1 MSLSHDFSRGRLPNR
16 DLPSRELP
24 GRGLPGSE
32 APKADPA
39 SQTCCAEELYQL
51 AREIESASRDTG
63 LLALNVALE
72 ATLAGGQARSAAQVA
87 DVVGG
92 LTIRAT
98 QLSYRLRACLSE
110 QRADAAAGQLVELR
124 GVSRSIAELA
134 GDVAGLA
141 GGLVNDTPG
150 DTDMALRLQET
161 AQRVVGQAR
170 SRSQELDQILARIPV
185 PDNTAA

>member
-1 MSLSHDFSRGRLPNR
+1 MSYSHDLSGGDLPNR
-16 DLPSRELP
+16 DRP
-24 GRGLPGSE
+24 GRGSPGQQTPE
-32 APKADPA
+32 PDPI
-39 SQTCCAEELYQL
+39 SQSYCAEELYQL

-98 QLSYRLRACLSE
+98 QLSYRLRACLTE
-110 QRADAAAGQLVELR
+110 QLAEPAAGRLVELR

-141 GGLVNDTPG
+141 GDLVNDTPG
-150 DTDMALRLQET
+150 DTDVALRLQET

-170 SRSQELDQILARIPV
+170 SRSQELDQILARLP
-185 PDNTAA
+185 AADDAAA